1 MSYTYQYVALS
12 RLKTVLGITNTDDDT
27 ELQDKIE
34 TAGTLI
40 NEHTGRIFVLVT
52 ETRTFDAPAGLVLP
66 VVDLQASP
74 APVVHQGGTLLTAGT
89 DYLLQ
94 PESLTALA
102 PTYTGLARV
111 QGGFVRRW
119 GYKPAARGL
128 VSVPVGRASE
138 SDYYPPLYGPYA
150 SLSLAASE
158 GTVTVT
164 GQWGYGATPPPKV
177 ALAAEILASRM
188 WHQRMRQYNDTATA
202 ADGSAIPY
210 TGPLWTRDV
219 DDLVQ
224 HYKVLPA

>member
-1 MSYTYQYVALS
+1 MYQYVSLPRMKAVLS
-12 RLKTVLGITNTDDDT
+12 LPLTDITNDV

-66 VVDLQASP
+66 VVDLQPSP
-74 APVVHQGGTLLTAGT
+74 APVVTQGGTPLIAGT

-102 PTYTGLARV
+102 PTYTGLARM

-128 VSVPVGRASE
+128 VAVPVGRASE

-150 SLSLAASE
+150 SLALQASE
-158 GTVTVT
+158 GTVTIT
-164 GQWGYGATPPPKV
+164 GQWGYRATVPPSI
-177 ALAAEILASRM
+177 AQAAEIL
-188 WHQRMRQYNDTATA
+188 TARLWA
-202 ADGSAIPY
+202 LRVRAYADQGIGPTGGPIPA
-210 TGPLWTRDV
+210 TGPLWTQDV
-219 DDLVQ
+219 ADLVQ
-224 HYKVLPA
+224 FYQVSA

>member
-1 MSYTYQYVALS
+1 MSYTYQYVTLD
-12 RLKTVLGITNTDDDT
+12 RLKAVLGITGTDDDT

-74 APVVHQGGTLLTAGT
+74 APVVTQGGVTLTAGT

-94 PESLTALA
+94 PESLTALQ
-102 PTYTGLARV
+102 PTYSGLARV
-111 QGGFVRRW
+111 QGGFIRRW
-119 GYKPAARGL
+119 GYKPAAKGF
-128 VSVPVGRASE
+128 VSVPVGRAAE

-150 SLSLAASE
+150 SLALQASE
-158 GTVTVT
+158 GSITIA
-164 GQWGYGATPPPKV
+164 GKWGYGSTVPPSI
-177 ALAAEILASRM
+177 AQAAEILASRL
-188 WHQRMRQYNDTATA
+188 WHQRMRQYADTAPA
-202 ADGSAIPY
+202 ADGTPIPY

-219 DDLVQ
+219 DDLVSF
-224 HYKVLPA
+224 YKVVTA

>member
-1 MSYTYQYVALS
+1 MAYLYQYVALD
-12 RLKTVLGITNTDDDT
+12 RLKAVLNITGTADDT

-34 TAGTLI
+34 AAGTLI

-66 VVDLQASP
+66 VIDLQASP
-74 APVVHQGGTLLTAGT
+74 APVVTQGGVTLTAGT

-94 PESLTALA
+94 PESLTPLA
-102 PTYTGLARV
+102 PAYTGLARV

-119 GYKPAARGL
+119 GYKPQSRAV

-150 SLSLAASE
+150 SPALAASE
-158 GTVTVT
+158 GTVTIA
-164 GQWGYGATPPPKV
+164 GQWGYSSTVPPKV
-177 ALAAEILASRM
+177 ALAAEILAARM
-188 WHQRMRQYNDTATA
+188 WHSRVRQHADTAPA
-202 ADGSAIPY
+202 ADGTPIPY

-219 DDLVQ
+219 DDLVSF
-224 HYKVLPA
+224 YKVTL

>member
-1 MSYTYQYVALS
+1 MAYTYQYVDLD
-12 RLKTVLGITNTDDDT
+12 RLKAVLGITGTDDDT

-40 NEHTGRIFVLVT
+40 NEHTGRIFVLVS
-52 ETRTFDAPAGLVLP
+52 ETRTFDAPAGLLLP
-66 VVDLQASP
+66 VIDLQASP
-74 APVVHQGGTLLTAGT
+74 APVVTQGGTVLTAGV

-119 GYKPAARGL
+119 GYKPAARGF

-150 SLSLAASE
+150 SLSLQASE
-158 GTVTVT
+158 GTVTIAGT
-164 GQWGYGATPPPKV
+164 WGY
-177 ALAAEILASRM
+177 
-188 WHQRMRQYNDTATA
+188 
-202 ADGSAIPY
+202 
-210 TGPLWTRDV
+210 
-219 DDLVQ
+219 
-224 HYKVLPA
+224 

>member
-1 MSYTYQYVALS
+1 MSYLYQYVSLAQ
-12 RLKTVLGITNTDDDT
+12 LKTVLDLTGSANDT

-40 NEHTGRIFVLVT
+40 NEHTGRLFVLVT

-74 APVVHQGGTLLTAGT
+74 APVVHQGGTLLVAGT

-94 PESLTALA
+94 PESLTALH

-119 GYKPAARGL
+119 GYKPAARGF
-128 VSVPVGRASE
+128 VSVAVGRASE

-150 SLSLAASE
+150 SLALQASE
-158 GTVTVT
+158 GTVTIAGT
-164 GQWGYGATPPPKV
+164 WGYGATVPPPV
-177 ALAAEILASRM
+177 AQAAEILASRL
-188 WHQRMRQYNDTATA
+188 WHQRQRQYTDQAAA
-202 ADGSAIPY
+202 ADGTPIQYS
-210 TGPLWTRDV
+210 GPIWTRDV
-219 DDLVQ
+219 DDLVAF
-224 HYKVLPA
+224 YKVAS